1 MRPIM
6 TIITATAA
14 SAAILA
20 QAPIPARAPSP
31 TGSAAIQVGTWK
43 ADDKPGARVAN
54 GKWIEV
60 NYGRPIKR
68 GRSDLFGA
76 GADYGKTLKGG
87 APVWRA
93 GANSLTRFKT
103 EASLAFGG
111 KTLPAGAYSL
121 FIDLKAP
128 ADWTLILSSQP
139 APVTDDLNQRIKLWD
154 GFVYL
159 PDKDV
164 LRAAMKVESLPYSM
178 EELTYA
184 FTDVS
189 GTSGT
194 LRLMWD
200 TVMASVAFTV
210 AP

>member
-6 TIITATAA
+6 TIIAAAAA

-43 ADDKPGARVAN
+43 ADDKPGARVTT
-54 GKWIEV
+54 GKWIEL

-93 GANSLTRFKT
+93 GANSLTRLKT
-103 EASLAFGG
+103 EASLVFGG

-121 FIDLKAP
+121 FIDLKGP
-128 ADWTLILSSQP
+128 AIG
-139 APVTDDLNQRIKLWD
+139 R
-154 GFVYL
+154 
-159 PDKDV
+159 
-164 LRAAMKVESLPYSM
+164 
-178 EELTYA
+178 
-184 FTDVS
+184 
-189 GTSGT
+189 
-194 LRLMWD
+194 
-200 TVMASVAFTV
+200 
-210 AP
+210 